1 MKDTENI
8 GIENID
14 IETAIDLK
22 ANIDRTLTSI
32 ETINFGIQILT
43 DDAKQ
48 KNRKLEELSKSGQS
62 DIDLKTSVN
71 TILTAINAI
80 NAGIRILLDEVS
92 KNNSKLEK
100 LFTNGQ
106 SEIATNVNSL
116 KTKKS

>member
-14 IETAIDLK
+14 IETAINMK
-22 ANIDRTLTSI
+22 ASIDRTLTSI

-62 DIDLKTSVN
+62 DTALKTSVN
-71 TILTAINAI
+71 TILTAIKAI

-92 KNNSKLEK
+92 KKNSKLEK
-100 LFTNGQ
+100 LFTNSQ
-106 SEIATNVNSL
+106 SEEEG
-116 KTKKS
+116 